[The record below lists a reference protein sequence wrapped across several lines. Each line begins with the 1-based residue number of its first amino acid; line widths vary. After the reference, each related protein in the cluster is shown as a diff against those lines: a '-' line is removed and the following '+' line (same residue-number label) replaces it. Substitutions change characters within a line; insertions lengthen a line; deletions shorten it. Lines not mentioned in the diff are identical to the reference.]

1 MPTPTAAIL
10 IIGNEVLSAKV
21 RDENGYYA
29 ACRLRELGVQLV
41 GTQTV
46 PDVVEEIA
54 QAVERLRGR
63 VSWLFTSGG
72 VGPTHDDVTLAG
84 IARAFGRTVER
95 SAEMEGWIRTAH
107 QRATGSAEVPE
118 AALRMA
124 DLPRGTRLF
133 DAGRFPVMLLEN
145 VVILPGVPIFFQRQF
160 DAFAQSLAAPPF
172 RLACIYLGVGEER
185 IAEVLDQVAA
195 SHPEVAIG
203 SYPRFDEADH
213 RVRLTIEAKDVA
225 RVEQVLAELLRR
237 LPSGAV
243 LRTEGP

>member
-29 ACRLRELGVQLV
+29 ACRLRELGVKLV
-41 GTQTV
+41 ETQTV
-46 PDVVEEIA
+46 PDLVEEIGE
-54 QAVERLRGR
+54 AVERLRRR

-72 VGPTHDDVTLAG
+72 IGPTHDDVTLAAM
-84 IARAFGRTVER
+84 ARAFGRPVVR
-95 SAEMEGWIRTAH
+95 SVEMEGWIRTAH
-107 QRATGSAEVPE
+107 QRANGSAEVPE

-124 DLPRGTRLF
+124 HLPQGTRLF
-133 DAGRFPVMLLEN
+133 DAGRFPVMVLEN

-160 DAFAQSLAAPPF
+160 DAFARSLASAPF
-172 RLACIYLGVGEER
+172 RLACIYLGVGEEK
-185 IAEVLDQVAA
+185 IAEVLDEIAA
-195 SHPEVAIG
+195 SHPEVDIG

-213 RVRLTIEAKDVA
+213 RVRVTIEAKDVA
-225 RVEQVLAELLRR
+225 RVEQVLAELLQR